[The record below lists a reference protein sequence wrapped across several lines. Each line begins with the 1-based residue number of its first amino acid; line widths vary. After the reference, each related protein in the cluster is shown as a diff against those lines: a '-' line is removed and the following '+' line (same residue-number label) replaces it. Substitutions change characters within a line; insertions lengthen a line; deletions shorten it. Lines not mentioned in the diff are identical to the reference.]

1 MLERLLERV
10 ITEICFTWFLKSYC
24 HFTSRLCSWSVL
36 ISSLSLHYELYYQ
49 NKKSVLLLGKILKE
63 GHLKVNLHSPMLMF
77 LV

>member
-1 MLERLLERV
+1 MCANARKTDGDSNKRNLFYMFSEKLLP
-10 ITEICFTWFLKSYC
+10 
-24 HFTSRLCSWSVL
+24 LCSWSVL
-36 ISSLSLHYELYYQ
+36 MSSLSLHYELYYQ